1 MWGIQGKLV
10 DKEQFVPFEPSRVLY
25 EFDGPRIFTFKDR
38 DGELNLAYWSDS
50 DESVD
55 RYVIVPTSEAIVN
68 SLCRG
73 NLSVLE
79 ALQQPRIWLCD
90 VGEGGEI
97 QHCQRVELGEIPND
111 ALPASGTM
119 LWPSLEPII
128 ALRAIGPE
136 IVPGQVPGSVILS
149 CVEGVQRAFKVL
161 VEYILGEQS
170 QAGRPKDFV
179 RRLFDLPTQQFAFKS
194 FEVAFRMPI
203 EEQTL
208 FSGLGEKSDE
218 IEALEA
224 VANLLDRG
232 LAWVG
237 SAAGEG
243 GVYPKT
249 DNDEAPVILRALKEL
264 TPSSFGNIQQ
274 LEVRGAL
281 LQGHKPFVL
290 TGESRRRVNAAIRNL
305 AQEPQIVDL
314 EGRIREL
321 DKDRLSFWLR
331 DIEGQAITA
340 QQFVFGEDLR
350 EEAFEAF
357 HEEFQVKVAGE
368 TFPVRNLAYALA
380 ISRIETGATP

>member
-149 CVEGVQRAFKVL
+149 CVEGVQRGSKFSWNTFSENNHKRDALRILFDDSLTCPLSNSPSKVL
-161 VEYILGEQS
+161 KS
-170 QAGRPKDFV
+170 P
-179 RRLFDLPTQQFAFKS
+179 FAC
-194 FEVAFRMPI
+194 
-203 EEQTL
+203 
-208 FSGLGEKSDE
+208 
-218 IEALEA
+218 
-224 VANLLDRG
+224 
-232 LAWVG
+232 
-237 SAAGEG
+237 
-243 GVYPKT
+243 
-249 DNDEAPVILRALKEL
+249 
-264 TPSSFGNIQQ
+264 PSKN
-274 LEVRGAL
+274 
-281 LQGHKPFVL
+281 K
-290 TGESRRRVNAAIRNL
+290 
-305 AQEPQIVDL
+305 
-314 EGRIREL
+314 
-321 DKDRLSFWLR
+321 LSFQDWGKNPTRLKHWKPLRICSTEAWLGWGAPLAR
-331 DIEGQAITA
+331 AASIPKQTMMKP
-340 QQFVFGEDLR
+340 QSFFG
-350 EEAFEAF
+350 
-357 HEEFQVKVAGE
+357 H
-368 TFPVRNLAYALA
+368 
-380 ISRIETGATP
+380 